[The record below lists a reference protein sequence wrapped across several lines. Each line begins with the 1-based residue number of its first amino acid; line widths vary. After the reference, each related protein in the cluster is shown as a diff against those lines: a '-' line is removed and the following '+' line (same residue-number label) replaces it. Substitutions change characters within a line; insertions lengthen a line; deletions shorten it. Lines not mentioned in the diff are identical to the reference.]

1 MSNYIINYMQNRIS
15 RFVNIWLLSLAIIVL
30 FMIMVGGLTRLTES
44 GLSMVDWKLI
54 MGVVPPLSQA
64 DWVRLF
70 EDYKQYP
77 EYQIKNIN
85 MTLDGFKYIF
95 WWEYGHRVLG
105 RIIGIIFIVPYLFFT
120 IKKSFSKSENIFFI
134 ILFFLGC
141 IQGLIGWWM
150 VKSGLDVNPY
160 VSHIRLA
167 VHLIFAQVI
176 LSIITFLLLK
186 RTISEKYQKVNNTHK
201 ITFIFFNIIIFFTV
215 IYGAFMAGL
224 DAGQSFN
231 TWPKM
236 GDSFIPENLFFWEE
250 RLYGILNN
258 SVFIHFFHRI
268 LAYCSIGLIL
278 FIYLFQVKHIQNK
291 SQKLHLLIIS
301 ILVLIQLVIGV
312 FVVLTKVEVSLG
324 SIHQVIGTM
333 IFILSSSYTLSILN
347 R

>member
-1 MSNYIINYMQNRIS
+1 MQTNLS
-15 RFVNIWLLSLAIIVL
+15 RFINFWLFTLAIIVL
-30 FMIMVGGLTRLTES
+30 LMIAVGGLTRLTES
-44 GLSMVDWKLI
+44 GLSMVDWKLF
-54 MGVVPPLSQA
+54 MGIIPPITQA
-64 DWVRLF
+64 DWIKLF

-105 RIIGIIFIVPYLFFT
+105 RIIGLVFIIPFIFFSL
-120 IKKSFSKSENIFFI
+120 KKSFTKSENIFFI
-134 ILFFLGC
+134 VLFILGS

-150 VKSGLDVNPY
+150 VKSGLDINPY

-167 VHLIFAQVI
+167 VHLIFAQII
-176 LSIITFLLLK
+176 LSIIFYLIIK
-186 RTISEKYQKVNNTHK
+186 RKVKEKYQSINLGHK
-201 ITFIFFNIIIFFTV
+201 ISFIIFNIIIFFTV

-236 GDSFIPENLFFWEE
+236 GDNFVPENLFFWEE
-250 RLYGILNN
+250 KLFGILDN

-268 LAYCSIGLIL
+268 LAYSSIGIIFVIYIFYQKRIDNSFQRIHLFSIL
-278 FIYLFQVKHIQNK
+278 V
-291 SQKLHLLIIS
+291 
-301 ILVLIQLVIGV
+301 LVLIQLIVGI
-312 FVVLTKVEVSLG
+312 FVVLSNVQVSLG
-324 SIHQVIGTM
+324 SIHQVVGTF
-333 IFILSSSYTLSILN
+333 IFLLSSSYSLNILF

>member
-1 MSNYIINYMQNRIS
+1 MSNYIITYMQNRLS
-15 RFVNIWLLSLAIIVL
+15 GFVNIWLISLAIIVL
-30 FMIMVGGLTRLTES
+30 CMIIVGGLTRLTES

-54 MGVVPPLSQA
+54 MGIVPPLSQA
-64 DWVRLF
+64 DWIKLF

-105 RIIGIIFIVPYLFFT
+105 RLIGIVFIFPFIFFSL
-120 IKKSFSKSENIFFI
+120 KKCFSKSENIFLV
-134 ILFFLGC
+134 ILLLLGG

-150 VKSGLDVNPY
+150 VKSGLDINPY

-167 VHLIFAQVI
+167 VHLIFAQII
-176 LSIITFLLLK
+176 LSIISFLLL
-186 RTISEKYQKVNNTHK
+186 RRIIGEKYQVTNDMHK
-201 ITFIFFNIIIFFTV
+201 ITFISFNLIIFFTV

-236 GDSFIPENLFFWEE
+236 GETYIPENLFFWEE
-250 RLYGILNN
+250 RFLGILDN

-278 FIYLFQVKHIQNK
+278 FMYLFQMKYVQNK
-291 SQKLHLLIIS
+291 TQKLHLLIIS
-301 ILVLIQLVIGV
+301 LLVLVQMVIGI
-312 FVVLTKVEVSLG
+312 FVVLTKVDVSLG
-324 SIHQVIGTM
+324 SLHQVIGTM
-333 IFILSSSYTLSILN
+333 IFIMSSSYTLNILN